1 MPECLS
7 RARLMTPLEP
17 NTVLKYPPLVREL
30 HDVLRAR
37 QFPALPEQP
46 GRIELL
52 ARLLGTGISEA
63 MYVLAELHAT
73 LSDPGDICE
82 FGVAQGATSALLAN
96 EIRATDKQLWLYDS
110 FTGLPKPSP
119 QDQLKDDIFGL
130 GSMDRYEGQMR
141 CDAAEVETRLAQIGF
156 RVARYHVRAGMVDE
170 TLREGE
176 GPATVC
182 FAYVDFDFYA
192 PIAHTLA
199 YLDRHLSPNGRIVV
213 DDYDFFSTGAKTAV
227 DEFVQQQGGRYEF
240 VLPEPFAGKFCI
252 LRRVFAAQKPNL
264 LFRPAAEKPAQL
276 PTLAGFL
283 DRLGRYGID
292 FATVI
297 DVGASNGMW
306 TREVIARFPDQNY
319 FLVEARREHEPA
331 LAAFAAENT
340 RVRYTICAAAD
351 RPGEVHFH
359 AGDLFGGLAAHT
371 AFSEHDIVV
380 PARTLDEVVATHQ
393 LQPPFWLKL
402 DTHGFEEQIL
412 AGAPTLLAQASLVVI
427 EAYNHRMGFGN
438 LLFDEL
444 CRVMAQRGFRC
455 LDFFDPLYRP
465 HDGSFWQADLAFARS
480 DWHGFNHQSYR

>member
-1 MPECLS
+1 M
-7 RARLMTPLEP
+7 
-17 NTVLKYPPLVREL
+17 LKYPPLVREL

-52 ARLLGTGISEA
+52 ARLLDTSISEA
-63 MYVLAELHAT
+63 MYVVAELHAT

-96 EIRATDKQLWLYDS
+96 EIRATNKQLWLYDS
-110 FTGLPKPSP
+110 FAGLPKPSP

-156 RVARYHVRAGMVDE
+156 PAARYHVRAGLVDQ

-182 FAYVDFDFYA
+182 FADVDFDFYA

-227 DEFVQQQGGRYEF
+227 DEFLQQHGGRYEF
-240 VLPEPFAGKFCI
+240 VRPPAFAGKFCV
-252 LRRVFAAQKPNL
+252 LRRIFAPEKSDLNVRA
-264 LFRPAAEKPAQL
+264 PAENHWQQ
-276 PTLAGFL
+276 PTLTGFL
-283 DRLGRYGID
+283 ERLGRYRIG

-306 TREVIARFPDQNY
+306 TREVIQRFPEKHY

-331 LAAFAAENT
+331 LAAFAAENP
-340 RVRYTICAAAD
+340 RVRYAICAAAD

-359 AGDLFGGLAAHT
+359 AGDLFGGLAAH
-371 AFSEHDIVV
+371 APFSEHDIVV
-380 PARTLDEVVATHQ
+380 PARTLDELAATHQ
-393 LQPPFWLKL
+393 LKPPFLLKL

-438 LLFDEL
+438 LLFNEL
-444 CRVMAQRGFRC
+444 CTFMAQRGFRS
-455 LDFFDPLYRP
+455 LDLFDPLYRP
-465 HDGSFWQADLAFARS
+465 HDASFWQVDFAFARS
-480 DWHGFNHQSYR
+480 DWHGFSHPSYL